1 MQQTVAGPVLDHGVC
16 TVLQIMV
23 ASTTAF
29 LAAGKFGL
37 APTVKNGTNAACKLQ
52 PRANAAGL
60 ITNDPSGDYINKGP
74 GVLSIGDRSSGN
86 RVHPGAGRSAVA
98 SGSSSVQQQSG

>member
-1 MQQTVAGPVLDHGVC
+1 VASTAKEHSTRAASDQLAAVDLGTLTATVTLTDSVGSAFFV
-16 TVLQIMV
+16 QIMI

-60 ITNDPSGDYINKGP
+60 ITNDPSGAP
-74 GVLSIGDRSSGN
+74 
-86 RVHPGAGRSAVA
+86 
-98 SGSSSVQQQSG
+98 

>member
-1 MQQTVAGPVLDHGVC
+1 MLQTDRLTAVSTAALTAICAVC
-16 TVLQIMV
+16 RCVQIMV
-23 ASTTAF
+23 ASTAAF

-60 ITNDPSGDYINKGP
+60 ITNDPSGAFGQLQQLALTTADY
-74 GVLSIGDRSSGN
+74 
-86 RVHPGAGRSAVA
+86 
-98 SGSSSVQQQSG
+98 QWQ

>member
-1 MQQTVAGPVLDHGVC
+1 
-16 TVLQIMV
+16 MV

-60 ITNDPSGDYINKGP
+60 ITNDPSGA
-74 GVLSIGDRSSGN
+74 R
-86 RVHPGAGRSAVA
+86 
-98 SGSSSVQQQSG
+98 

>member
-1 MQQTVAGPVLDHGVC
+1 M
-16 TVLQIMV
+16 QIMV
-23 ASTTAF
+23 ASTATF

-60 ITNDPSGDYINKGP
+60 ITNDPSGVQLDGTGAAQGQHTCSWLRDP
-74 GVLSIGDRSSGN
+74 SRSE
-86 RVHPGAGRSAVA
+86 
-98 SGSSSVQQQSG
+98 

>member
-1 MQQTVAGPVLDHGVC
+1 VRAAYV
-16 TVLQIMV
+16 QIMI

-60 ITNDPSGDYINKGP
+60 ITNDPSG
-74 GVLSIGDRSSGN
+74 
-86 RVHPGAGRSAVA
+86 A
-98 SGSSSVQQQSG
+98 SRQQ